1 MNEKPDT
8 TPMDACELLPC
19 AHCRKGMLHSGAPVF
34 YEVTVRQ
41 CVADIPNIQRM
52 HGMEMMMGGNVG
64 IARALSPSNT
74 VAQRI
79 GQPARLLVCMDCAVQ
94 EKAPV
99 AILMELGAD
108 G

>member
-1 MNEKPDT
+1 MNDKPET
-8 TPMDACELLPC
+8 TPLDVSELLPC
-19 AHCRKGMLHSGAPVF
+19 AHCRKGMLHGGAPVF

-52 HGMEMMMGGNVG
+52 HGMEMMMGGAVG

-74 VAQRI
+74 VAHRLR
-79 GQPARLLVCMDCAVQ
+79 PARLLICMDCAVQ

-99 AILMELGAD
+99 AALMERAD